1 MNNMNKRWKYC
12 NAPNQR
18 EGEKRGHE
26 STRTTRSTHEL
37 IIYLAH
43 LMERVGDRLDVGRV
57 QAFQEGLHLRV
68 FAV

>member
-57 QAFQEGLHLRV
+57 
-68 FAV
+68 